1 MSTRPWRV
9 VTQGPIRSAASERGP
24 RSPIGGLRTGEGNT
38 YALTDTPFGNRGDS
52 SGSEQYGWRVHLGQF
67 TWTDGTPPAPIG
79 IVCDEN
85 WQPIP
90 FADVPAAA
98 FPIGGYTRAEMKDRV
113 AFAADRRIR
122 QEPTT

>member
-38 YALTDTPFGNRGDS
+38 YALTD
-52 SGSEQYGWRVHLGQF
+52 LGQF

-98 FPIGGYTRAEMKDRV
+98 LPLGGYTRVEMKDRA
-113 AFAADRRIR
+113 AFAATCW
-122 QEPTT
+122 P